1 MVECPRGGPVKGAM
15 MTAVSRLPSYMPCA
29 KRDFIIASACGALLL
44 GLSIDAAKAACTSSE
59 RVRAAIAPAI
69 VVDSVAPLRRIE
81 PHFFGFNFLWIEF
94 QASFWNDATG
104 RVEEEAVKWLQ
115 AFPGAVYRYPGG
127 AESNY
132 FDWKAAVGPK
142 GQREPRKAVEWNGP
156 LVARFGLDEY
166 LAFVS
171 EVGGQPWYVA
181 NLFGEYEKEG
191 DPQKLAGDAGQ
202 LAAYLQGKAG
212 SGGRVLRWE
221 LGNELDRGWKLWRP
235 EKYLAVSKQ
244 VAAAISHADPQAHFV
259 AIMEDYDAHRGWGWR
274 GLSAADYNRQIA
286 AGLKGVTTEYAQ
298 HSYYDGVNVEVA
310 ESVPRRIAQLCSSI
324 KAAEAVQPGTDPV
337 GIWVTEHTRQPVKKS
352 VKNAD
357 WRSNWSQSANLEA
370 ALGVADFMI
379 AASQIPEVMGLF
391 VHGLHGLNA
400 PWPMFHKKK
409 AGTQIHPS
417 AVYWALKVLRQGMEA
432 EVLHTTS
439 YSGNA
444 GGYFGGYDFRA
455 SVMSNSERTKWAM
468 WAVNRSPSAQTIE
481 LRIPALAGKRAKAN
495 LQVLGDDNLNAN
507 NYLDGNRLRPRDQPE
522 QVLVFDKAGRA
533 ALILDPQTITAAKL
547 DVL

>member
-1 MVECPRGGPVKGAM
+1 ML
-15 MTAVSRLPSYMPCA
+15 TAVSRLLSYMPCA
-29 KRDFIIASACGALLL
+29 KRDFIIALAFGALLL
-44 GLSIDAAKAACTSSE
+44 GLSINASEAACTSSE
-59 RVRAAIAPAI
+59 RVRVAVAPAA
-69 VVDSVAPLRRIE
+69 VVDSLTTLRRIE
-81 PHFFGFNFLWIEF
+81 PYFFGFNFVWVEF
-94 QASFWNDATG
+94 QTSFWNDAAG
-104 RVEEEAVKWLQ
+104 RVEDGAVKWLQ

-127 AESNY
+127 AEANY
-132 FDWKAAVGPK
+132 FDWKATVGPRS
-142 GQREPRKAVEWNGP
+142 QRGARKAVKWEGP

-166 LAFVS
+166 LEFVR

-181 NLFGEYEKEG
+181 NLFGEYGKEG
-191 DPQKLAGDAGQ
+191 NPQKLAEDAGQ
-202 LAAYLQGKAG
+202 LAAYLQGKAN
-212 SGGRVLRWE
+212 SGARVLRWE
-221 LGNELDRGWKLWRP
+221 LGNELDRGEKLWRP

-244 VAAAISHADPQAHFV
+244 VATAIRRADPQARFV

-274 GLSAADYNRQIA
+274 GLSAAEYNQQVA
-286 AGLKGVTTEYAQ
+286 AGLANVATEYSQ
-298 HSYYDGVNVEVA
+298 HSYYDGVNVEVPY
-310 ESVPRRIAQLCSSI
+310 SVAKRIAQICDNI
-324 KAAEAVQPGTDPV
+324 EAAEAVRPAAGPV

-357 WRSNWSQSANLEA
+357 WKSSWSQSANLEA

-391 VHGLHGLNA
+391 VHGLHGLNV
-400 PWPMFHKKK
+400 PWPMFHKNKT
-409 AGTQIHPS
+409 GTQINPS
-417 AVYWALKVLRQGMEA
+417 AVYWALRVLRQGMEA

-439 YSGNA
+439 YSGNT

-455 SVMSNSERTKWAM
+455 SVMANLERTKWAA

-481 LRIPALAGKRAKAN
+481 LRIPALAGKKVKAN

-507 NYLDGNRLRPRDQPE
+507 NYLDGNRLRPRDLPE

-533 ALILDPQTITAAKL
+533 TLALPSQSVAAARL